1 MLGGFKSPVLSYHHI
16 SGPAPGAPDPGRRVL
31 SLLNQGGCTAQ
42 GLGLGRSRRASSEL
56 CLLQTEP
63 ACTEG
68 TACTAGCTR
77 QFGRAHGGRPRSR
90 GSLGGPAPE
99 ATRGNRRRLRGA
111 RGLLPS
117 LVLLRPAPPPSPQSA
132 AGHSPPAAPL
142 ASPPPLPPGLPGSIP
157 KPAPSWKITLKSRN
171 VSARLAKGSQEPAPC
186 LWNYRFLSRSGLETR
201 PDSRVSLECNPE
213 IPVAHGE
220 EHYIL
225 DTSLDEVYF
234 ALQ

>member
-77 QFGRAHGGRPRSR
+77 QFGRAHGGQPRSR

-142 ASPPPLPPGLPGSIP
+142 ASPPPLPPGLPGSTAALGSEP
-157 KPAPSWKITLKSRN
+157 EAGSHGSEVRTCGPAP
-171 VSARLAKGSQEPAPC
+171 KGGPEGVDPEVGVA
-186 LWNYRFLSRSGLETR
+186 
-201 PDSRVSLECNPE
+201 RVSVGRTNLG
-213 IPVAHGE
+213 H
-220 EHYIL
+220 
-225 DTSLDEVYF
+225 
-234 ALQ
+234 

>member
-142 ASPPPLPPGLPGSIP
+142 ASPPPLPPGLPGSTAALGSEP
-157 KPAPSWKITLKSRN
+157 EAGSHGGEVRTCGPAP
-171 VSARLAKGSQEPAPC
+171 KGGPEGVDPEVGVA
-186 LWNYRFLSRSGLETR
+186 
-201 PDSRVSLECNPE
+201 RVSVGRTNLG
-213 IPVAHGE
+213 H
-220 EHYIL
+220 
-225 DTSLDEVYF
+225 
-234 ALQ
+234 

>member
-1 MLGGFKSPVLSYHHI
+1 MLSYHHI

-68 TACTAGCTR
+68 TACTAGSTH

-90 GSLGGPAPE
+90 DSLGGPAPE

-132 AGHSPPAAPL
+132 AGHSPPATPL
-142 ASPPPLPPGLPGSIP
+142 ASPPLLPPGLPGSTAALGSEPEAGSHGGEMRTRGLAP
-157 KPAPSWKITLKSRN
+157 KGGSEGVDAEGG
-171 VSARLAKGSQEPAPC
+171 VARGSVGRTN
-186 LWNYRFLSRSGLETR
+186 LG
-201 PDSRVSLECNPE
+201 
-213 IPVAHGE
+213 H
-220 EHYIL
+220 
-225 DTSLDEVYF
+225 
-234 ALQ
+234 

>member
-1 MLGGFKSPVLSYHHI
+1 MLSYHHI

-68 TACTAGCTR
+68 TACTAGSTH

-99 ATRGNRRRLRGA
+99 ATRGNRRRLHGA

-142 ASPPPLPPGLPGSIP
+142 ASPPLLPPGLPGSTAALGSEP
-157 KPAPSWKITLKSRN
+157 EAGSHGVRC
-171 VSARLAKGSQEPAPC
+171 ARAASPPRADQRVWTRKGAWLEGRWVARTWDIKAHPGDAG
-186 LWNYRFLSRSGLETR
+186 RGL
-201 PDSRVSLECNPE
+201 
-213 IPVAHGE
+213 
-220 EHYIL
+220 
-225 DTSLDEVYF
+225 
-234 ALQ
+234 

>member
-1 MLGGFKSPVLSYHHI
+1 MWAPRSERCSGASSPPVLSYHHI

-31 SLLNQGGCTAQ
+31 SLLNQGGCTAR

-68 TACTAGCTR
+68 TACTAGSTH

-132 AGHSPPAAPL
+132 AGHSPPATPL
-142 ASPPPLPPGLPGSIP
+142 ASPPLLPPGLRGSTAALGSEPEAGSHGGEMRTRGLAP
-157 KPAPSWKITLKSRN
+157 KGGSEGVDAEGG
-171 VSARLAKGSQEPAPC
+171 VARGSVGRTN
-186 LWNYRFLSRSGLETR
+186 LG
-201 PDSRVSLECNPE
+201 
-213 IPVAHGE
+213 H
-220 EHYIL
+220 
-225 DTSLDEVYF
+225 
-234 ALQ
+234 